1 MARGAVAGA
10 VAGRVPPA
18 GEVAGRALLA
28 AVAAG
33 EGSVAA
39 PGAREAVGF
48 GVAVGLVPGFAIAS
62 NSETVA
68 NLKPFAV
75 S

>member
-1 MARGAVAGA
+1 M
-10 VAGRVPPA
+10 
-18 GEVAGRALLA
+18 LA